1 MPPAGNWRRPLAD
14 PAAGRPLCLLLLDGV
29 LEQVRFA
36 RRAEDLRR
44 APGVLAVEP
53 AKRTPSSMLL
63 DRVARRLAKRLPGVP
78 RVLVLIGPEQYP
90 LARALLSRHPE
101 AELWY
106 APSEDATENDTLAR
120 DRATFVFSA
129 EDDPDVGAFQ
139 VNAELWDRLEALGVA
154 RR

>member
-1 MPPAGNWRRPLAD
+1 MPPAGNWRRL
-14 PAAGRPLCLLLLDGV
+14 PAEPAQGGRPLCLLLLDGV

-90 LARALLSRHPE
+90 LARALLSRHPA

-106 APSEDATENDTLAR
+106 APGQDTSENDTLAR
-120 DRATFVFSA
+120 ERATFVFSA
-129 EDDPDVGAFQ
+129 E
-139 VNAELWDRLEALGVA
+139 
-154 RR
+154 